1 MELKGK
7 QAEDFIN
14 AIEESE
20 KMNKTKENNEVKSY
34 MSFTR
39 EELAEL
45 KNKEYNEIYKEPN
58 EINKSTAD
66 NFKECNFNYVK
77 INPVLNKDC
86 IISTDCIDCAS
97 TEGEE
102 EVPVTVVEVIKKC
115 DCGGEF
121 EYTPGM
127 TQTLEYPPHYT
138 HTCNKCGKV
147 ERFLRT
153 YPYQKYKRV
162 KVGAVND

>member
-1 MELKGK
+1 MIVKNVEAFVKAL
-7 QAEDFIN
+7 D
-14 AIEESE
+14 ESE
-20 KMNKTKENNEVKSY
+20 KMNKVKENNEVKSY
-34 MSFTR
+34 MSLTK

-45 KNKEYNEIYKEPN
+45 KNKEYNAIYN
-58 EINKSTAD
+58 ELNEVSKSTVD
-66 NFKECNFNYVK
+66 KFKKCNFNYVK

-86 IISTDCIDCAS
+86 AISTDLIDCAN
-97 TEGEE
+97 TEDEGEE
-102 EVPVTVVEVIKKC
+102 EVPVSVVEVIKKC
-115 DCGGEF
+115 SCGGEF

-153 YPYQKYKRV
+153 YPYQRFKR
-162 KVGAVND
+162 NDS

>member
-7 QAEDFIN
+7 QVEDFVK
-14 AIEESE
+14 AFDESE
-20 KMNKTKENNEVKSY
+20 KMNKVKENNEVKNY

-45 KNKEYNEIYKEPN
+45 KNKEYNAIYNEPN
-58 EINKSTAD
+58 EVNKSTVD
-66 NFKECNFNYVK
+66 NFKEWNFNSIK
-77 INPVLNKDC
+77 INPVLNEDC
-86 IISTDCIDCAS
+86 VISTDWIDDAN

-102 EVPVTVVEVIKKC
+102 EVPVSVVEVVKKC

-153 YPYQKYKRV
+153 YPYQKYKRI
-162 KVGAVND
+162 KVGTVND

>member
-7 QAEDFIN
+7 QVEDFVK
-14 AIEESE
+14 ALDESE
-20 KMNKTKENNEVKSY
+20 KMNKEAKSPFQTYDSMGVK
-34 MSFTR
+34 
-39 EELAEL
+39 
-45 KNKEYNEIYKEPN
+45 
-58 EINKSTAD
+58 EINCIYEDPIEPIISVVD
-66 NFKECNFNYVK
+66 NVELEKLKEIIQKQRALKVNPKLVKECTVITEWVK
-77 INPVLNKDC
+77 EDKSD
-86 IISTDCIDCAS
+86 D
-97 TEGEE
+97 EE
-102 EVPVTVVEVIKKC
+102 EIPVTVVEVIKKC

-153 YPYQKYKRV
+153 YPYQKYKRI
-162 KVGAVND
+162 KVGTVND

>member
-7 QAEDFIN
+7 QIEDFVK
-14 AIEESE
+14 ALDESE
-20 KMNKTKENNEVKSY
+20 KMNKVKENNEVKSY

-45 KNKEYNEIYKEPN
+45 KNKEYNAIYNEPN
-58 EINKSTAD
+58 EVNKSTID
-66 NFKECNFNYVK
+66 NLVKYDFKDIK
-77 INPVLNKDC
+77 INPVLNEDC
-86 IISTDCIDCAS
+86 IISTDWIDCAS
-97 TEGEE
+97 IEGEE
-102 EVPVTVVEVIKKC
+102 EVPVSVVEVIKKC

-153 YPYQKYKRV
+153 YPYQKYKRI
-162 KVGAVND
+162 KNIQ